1 MYVGTFAI
9 EGNDDAN
16 NQFPADVEAAVND
29 FKSSGVTNLLIDV
42 TDNGGSWPISIRCKN
57 RLMQVAAGGLV
68 CLGHFLHRFLAGSGI
83 GSPYV
88 FRIRSQVR
96 P

>member
-42 TDNGGSWPISIRCKN
+42 TDNGGS
-57 RLMQVAAGGLV
+57 
-68 CLGHFLHRFLAGSGI
+68 
-83 GSPYV
+83 
-88 FRIRSQVR
+88 
-96 P
+96 

>member
-1 MYVGTFAI
+1 MFIGTFAI

-42 TDNGGSWPISIRCKN
+42 TDKG
-57 RLMQVAAGGLV
+57 
-68 CLGHFLHRFLAGSGI
+68 
-83 GSPYV
+83 
-88 FRIRSQVR
+88 VR
-96 P
+96 GPFQSDVKIV